1 MIAIQIE
8 QENSLLKV
16 IQIKRE
22 TSEYDKC
29 LKWYI
34 AGLDENSKELFN
46 FGEKTL
52 KDCFK
57 HLTAIKG
64 VINVNVYR

>member
-22 TSEYDKC
+22 TSEYNKYK
-29 LKWYI
+29 KWLVV
-34 AGLDENSKELFN
+34 GLEDNDNILFS
-46 FGEKTL
+46 FHEKTL

-64 VINVNVYR
+64 VINVNVI